1 MTGGKQ
7 GEGGND
13 RLRSTRPIG
22 FFIWVGG
29 SEGLALSIVR
39 LQSLSPLLI
48 KLNKATLN

>member
-1 MTGGKQ
+1 MALGTFWGGEVEPENIFYF
-7 GEGGND
+7 G
-13 RLRSTRPIG
+13 
-22 FFIWVGG
+22 VGG

>member
-1 MTGGKQ
+1 MTGSC
-7 GEGGND
+7 
-13 RLRSTRPIG
+13 STRPIG